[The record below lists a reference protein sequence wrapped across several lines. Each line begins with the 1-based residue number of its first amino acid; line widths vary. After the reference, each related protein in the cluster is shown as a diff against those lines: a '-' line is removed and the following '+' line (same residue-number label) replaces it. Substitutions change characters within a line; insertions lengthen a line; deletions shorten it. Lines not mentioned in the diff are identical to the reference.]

1 MSTSNSKRENNLNHV
16 VHLRV
21 STEQLEHI
29 KAQADCAGIPV
40 ARFIRDAATG
50 VTIRSETDVK
60 TKQLALKLGGLC
72 KDAMNH
78 GHKGEVQ
85 QAFAALKRFAA
96 SLA

>member
-29 KAQADCAGIPV
+29 KAQAECAGIP
-40 ARFIRDAATG
+40 ASRFIRDAAVG
-50 VTIRSETDVK
+50 ITIRSKSDVK
-60 TKQLALKLGGLC
+60 TQKLARKLGGLC
-72 KDAMNH
+72 NKALIA
-78 GHKGEVQ
+78 GHKDEVQ
-85 QAFAALKRFAA
+85 KAYAALKKFIA